1 MAIQDFKKELEDWKE
16 LLFLSDEERAKL
28 KATGTKKGGSMDKF
42 RDIMNTYEQFFY
54 VDKTEIVQELGKRD
68 ATILTDTEKK
78 RLAEQFA
85 AKCIKSAEQ
94 FFKSKKPTKG
104 IVAYEVTKLGNN
116 RLEVIILIETDSK
129 ADTFAVLRKWRSD
142 HVNKLAETEFSDLFG
157 RKNDER
163 NVFSKTA
170 SKEKG
175 TRNWNIFDIGHKHD
189 VVRAKAAATLGK
201 FQGDGSE
208 EDPIKDIRDNLSQ
221 KLLKDVISNND
232 ISLEHF
238 QDFVDAGAGGLK
250 FKDSFRVASSL
261 EDAVENQDRGAKSAG
276 IGKGIAKALSEAIAT
291 LEKEYNKPGITAK
304 RKRSDS
310 IEELGYKAI
319 LQNKT
324 MRAMYKKRIATNLSP
339 YKKAAKAKRKVTL
352 TASEKLKR
360 KRIALKGLATT
371 AGIKAPKNAHQKATR
386 DGGDNELLRKAM
398 ETRAFVQ
405 TRLTKEVQSN
415 MGRPALENQTGR
427 FADSV
432 KLVNVMPKGN
442 QFHMDYTYDARYKV
456 FEQGRQY
463 PAGYDPRPL
472 IERSIRDLAAQ
483 QLKTKFT
490 LRRI

>member
-1 MAIQDFKKELEDWKE
+1 MAIQDFKKELEDWKD

-68 ATILTDTEKK
+68 PTILTDTEKK
-78 RLAEQFA
+78 RLAEEFA

-104 IVAYEVTKLGNN
+104 IVGYEITKLGNN

-142 HVNKLAETEFSDLFG
+142 HVNKLAETEFADLFG
-157 RKNDER
+157 RKDDER

-291 LEKEYNKPGITAK
+291 LEKEYSKPGITAK

-324 MRAMYKKRIATNLSP
+324 MRAMYKKRIARNLSS
-339 YKKAAKAKRKVTL
+339 YKKAPKAKRKVTL

-371 AGIKAPKNAHQKATR
+371 AGIKAPKNAHQRATR

-405 TRLTKEVQSN
+405 SRLTKQVQSN
-415 MGRPALENQTGR
+415 MGRPALENRTGR
-427 FADSV
+427 FAESV
-432 KLVNVMPKGN
+432 QLVNVMPKGN
-442 QFHMDYTYDARYKV
+442 QFHMDYTYDDRYRG
-456 FEQGRQY
+456 FELGRQY

-472 IERSIRDLAAQ
+472 IERSIRDLAAAK
-483 QLKTKFT
+483 LETKFT
-490 LRRI
+490 LRRV

>member
-1 MAIQDFKKELEDWKE
+1 MAIQDFKKELEDWKD

-68 ATILTDTEKK
+68 PTILTDTEKK
-78 RLAEQFA
+78 RLAEEFA

-104 IVAYEVTKLGNN
+104 IVGYEVTKLGNN
-116 RLEVIILIETDSK
+116 RLEVIILIEADSK

-142 HVNKLAETEFSDLFG
+142 HVNKLAETEFADLFG

-238 QDFVDAGAGGLK
+238 QDFVDAGAGGLN

-291 LEKEYNKPGITAK
+291 LEKEYSKPGITAK

-319 LQNKT
+319 FQNKT
-324 MRAMYKKRIATNLSP
+324 MRAMYKKRIATNLSSYTQRP
-339 YKKAAKAKRKVTL
+339 KSKRKVKVS
-352 TASEKLKR
+352 AKEKLQRKKR
-360 KRIALKGLATT
+360 TFKG
-371 AGIKAPKNAHQKATR
+371 I
-386 DGGDNELLRKAM
+386 
-398 ETRAFVQ
+398 V
-405 TRLTKEVQSN
+405 LTLS
-415 MGRPALENQTGR
+415 
-427 FADSV
+427 
-432 KLVNVMPKGN
+432 
-442 QFHMDYTYDARYKV
+442 
-456 FEQGRQY
+456 
-463 PAGYDPRPL
+463 L
-472 IERSIRDLAAQ
+472 IHI
-483 QLKTKFT
+483 
-490 LRRI
+490 